1 MQYVRHPPIH
11 ISSLLY
17 IQYVVNNFIPCN
29 AELKKVQDRKM
40 LIFHRLLCIKERFKL
55 SFSYPQERSRR
66 RSSPPP
72 ETTSFQ
78 SAAQEETETSPRGQT
93 RNHNVAQVTD
103 SGNSHVNLNIDSAI
117 DAHSTSETQ
126 SNEGTEMPSQGNQS
140 GNISTKNTNNNS
152 NDVTN
157 QLLVALLPFLTNAL
171 GNAAQAQ
178 LQHNQGNTNQE

>member
-1 MQYVRHPPIH
+1 M
-11 ISSLLY
+11 
-17 IQYVVNNFIPCN
+17 
-29 AELKKVQDRKM
+29 
-40 LIFHRLLCIKERFKL
+40 

-78 SAAQEETETSPRGQT
+78 SAAQEETETSTRGQT

-140 GNISTKNTNNNS
+140 SNISTKNTNN

-171 GNAAQAQ
+171 GSAAQAQ
-178 LQHNQGNTNQE
+178 LQQNQGNTNQE